1 MITENITLSD
11 EMRDD
16 MFKYA
21 LEVINIGNTIQVYKT
36 KYFVLHW
43 FDEVCSE
50 NNEVN
55 EEAESKRQLKDSQK
69 TAERQKRDC

>member
-1 MITENITLSD
+1 MEN
-11 EMRDD
+11 
-16 MFKYA
+16 K
-21 LEVINIGNTIQVYKT
+21 NTSNKFRNKT

-55 EEAESKRQLKDSQK
+55 EEAESKRERVLRDSG
-69 TAERQKRDC
+69 ERDRQT